1 MPLKIKLVWLVVVKK
16 ITFLGKTIWFLW
28 EPIGFFRNHTQESI
42 NKIKLTRVRQYIY
55 LYDLFDQSLIYIFSS
70 FREAIKLLGANQPAL
85 R

>member
-1 MPLKIKLVWLVVVKK
+1 LGERLNRHIKFAINSYDCPKLY
-16 ITFLGKTIWFLW
+16 
-28 EPIGFFRNHTQESI
+28 GFFRNHTQESI